1 MCTDQYDRPD
11 EGLAVTVSVFE
22 EQSQPPDRGPDVNVT
37 IRNCNSISEA
47 TITLRPGT
55 LNIKYGPNGLGKST
69 IARALTYRAESDDRL
84 ANLTPFKHLGA
95 TPPIAP
101 TVDGADGI
109 QSVLTFDD
117 AYVSNFVFRKDE
129 VVENSFE
136 IFINTDEYRAGI
148 KEIEEIFESL
158 KETFLEGVEL
168 NEAITHFTELRDAFG
183 VTAAGKVSRSSR
195 GSKALSVG
203 GKLETIP
210 KGLEG
215 YSRFIQSDNPAKWI
229 TWQAQ
234 GKDYLE
240 LSDNCPFCSIMSVDK
255 TTAKKVSEQYNSAA
269 VKNMSSLRAAVDKL
283 GIYLNPADLDQLQKL
298 TRLITSMTPEEE
310 NFIVRLH
317 GDIDTFLGKLTAA
330 RNVSFHALR
339 EAGDVKQALNA
350 LRIDLALLPS
360 LGSKATQEIV
370 TLINSKIEEVQAQFI
385 EISKRISQQKRMVAK
400 LIANNQGAINDF
412 LRSAGYKY
420 EVRIEAVGDSY
431 RMLLEHQ
438 DKSGHLESASEH
450 LSYGER
456 NAFAL
461 VLFMYHAK
469 RVQPDLV
476 VLDDPVSSFDK
487 TKKFAIL
494 HQLFHGEKSFQDV
507 TCLLLTH
514 DIEPAIDIA
523 RTSTEPAVHFLTGRG
538 GVISEVP
545 VTPEDI
551 MTFSEVC
558 MQNIETASDSI
569 IKCIYARRLLEV
581 RGARGMGYELLSNLL
596 HVREVPRL
604 KAQPGDE
611 APMTEAEV
619 STGIAEVRELL
630 PGFEYSELLKG
641 LKDPMAI
648 KARFDATDVGYEK
661 VQLFRVFTEL
671 SPTALT
677 KDRIFTKFVNETYHI
692 ENEYVMQLNPQKF
705 DAVPE
710 YVVAECKHLI
720 DTAST
725 N

>member
-1 MCTDQYDRPD
+1 MTLR
-11 EGLAVTVSVFE
+11 VT
-22 EQSQPPDRGPDVNVT
+22 EQQPANSDGPPDVNIT
-37 IRNCNSISEA
+37 IRNCNSISKA
-47 TITLRPGT
+47 VISLRPRT

-69 IARALTYRAESDDRL
+69 IARALTYRAESEERL
-84 ANLTPFKHLGA
+84 ANLTPFKHLEA
-95 TPPIAP
+95 MPPIAP
-101 TVDGADGI
+101 TVEGAGEI
-109 QSVLTFDD
+109 KNVLTFDD
-117 AYVSNFVFRKDE
+117 EYVSKFVFRKHE

-148 KEIEEIFESL
+148 EEIDEVFESL
-158 KETFLEGVEL
+158 KKTFSESLEL
-168 NEAITHFTELRDAFG
+168 NEAINHFGELREAFSI
-183 VTAAGKVSRSSR
+183 TAAGKVSKSSR
-195 GSKALSVG
+195 GSKALSMG

-210 KGLEG
+210 EGLQG
-215 YSRFIQSDNPAKWI
+215 FSGFIQSENPAKWI

-234 GKDYLE
+234 GREYLE
-240 LSDNCPFCSIMSVDK
+240 LSDNCPFCSTISVDK
-255 TTAKKVSEQYNSAA
+255 ATARKVAEEYNSAA
-269 VKNMSSLRAAVDKL
+269 VKNMSILRAAVEKL
-283 GIYLNPADLDQLQKL
+283 GAYLNPEDLDQLHKIMRLL
-298 TRLITSMTPEEE
+298 TPRTLEQE
-310 NFIVRLH
+310 NFLVGLH

-330 RNVSFHALR
+330 RDVSFHALR
-339 EAGDVKQALNA
+339 KAGDVKQTLDAF
-350 LRIDLALLPS
+350 RIDLSMLSS
-360 LGSKATQEIV
+360 LRSEATQEIV
-370 TLINSKIEEVQAQFI
+370 TSINSKIDEVQTQFI
-385 EISKRISQQKRMVAK
+385 EINKRISQQKRMVAN
-400 LIANNQGAINDF
+400 LIANNQRAINDF
-412 LRSAGYKY
+412 LSSAGYKY
-420 EVRIEAVGDSY
+420 EVRIEAIGDSY

-469 RVQPDLV
+469 RMRPDLV

-494 HQLFHGEKSFQDV
+494 HQLFHGEKGFQDV

-514 DIEPAIDIA
+514 DIEPAIDIV

-545 VTPEDI
+545 VTPGDI

-558 MQNIETASDSI
+558 RHNIETALDPV

-596 HVREVPRL
+596 HVRETPQM
-604 KAQPGDE
+604 KTHSGDDV
-611 APMTEAEV
+611 PMTDEEISDGTAD
-619 STGIAEVRELL
+619 VRELL
-630 PGFEYSELLKG
+630 PAFDYSELLHD
-641 LKDPMAI
+641 LKDPKAI
-648 KARFDATDVGYEK
+648 KARFDDTDVGYEK

-671 SPTALT
+671 SPTVLT
-677 KDRIFTKFVNETYHI
+677 KDRVFSKFVNETYHI

-710 YVVAECKHLI
+710 YVVAECEHLMHAVSC
-720 DTAST
+720 D
-725 N
+725 

>member
-1 MCTDQYDRPD
+1 VGADQYDRPD
-11 EGLAVTVSVFE
+11 EGLPVIISVSE
-22 EQSQPPDRGPDVNVT
+22 EQSQAPDVALDVNIT

-47 TITLRPGT
+47 AITLRPGT

-69 IARALTYRAESDDRL
+69 IARALTYRAESNDRL
-84 ANLTPFKHLGA
+84 ATLTPFKHLGA
-95 TPPIAP
+95 TPPITP
-101 TVDGADGI
+101 TVNGADEI

-136 IFINTDEYRAGI
+136 IFINTNEYREGI
-148 KEIEEIFESL
+148 KEIDEVFKSL
-158 KETFLEGVEL
+158 KETFLAGVEL

-183 VTAAGKVSRSSR
+183 VTAAGKVSKTSR
-195 GSKALSVG
+195 GSKALSMG
-203 GKLETIP
+203 GKLDTVP

-215 YSRFIQSDNPAKWI
+215 YSGFIQSENPAKWI
-229 TWQAQ
+229 TWQTQ
-234 GKDYLE
+234 GRDYLE
-240 LSDNCPFCSIMSVDK
+240 FSDNCPFCSTTSVDK
-255 TTAKKVSEQYNSAA
+255 ATARKVSEEYNSAA
-269 VKNMSSLRAAVDKL
+269 VKNMSILRAAVDKL
-283 GIYLNPADLDQLQKL
+283 GTYLNPEDLDQLQKL
-298 TRLITSMTPEEE
+298 TRLITPMSPEQE
-310 NFIVRLH
+310 NFLVRLH
-317 GDIDTFLGKLTAA
+317 RDIDTFLGKLTAA

-339 EAGDVKQALNA
+339 EAGDVKQALTA
-350 LRIDLALLPS
+350 LRIDLALLRS
-360 LGSKATQEIV
+360 LHSEATQEIV
-370 TLINSKIEEVQAQFI
+370 TSINSKIDEVQAQFI
-385 EISKRISQQKRMVAK
+385 EISKRISQQKRMVAN
-400 LIANNQGAINDF
+400 LIANNQRAINDF
-412 LRSAGYKY
+412 LSSAGYKY
-420 EVRIEAVGDSY
+420 EVRIDAVGDSY

-438 DKSGHLESASEH
+438 DKAGHLESASEH

-469 RVQPDLV
+469 RIQPDLV

-523 RTSTEPAVHFLTGRG
+523 RTSAEPTVHFLTGRNG
-538 GVISEVP
+538 LISEVP
-545 VTPEDI
+545 VTPGDI

-558 MQNIETASDSI
+558 RQNIQTASDPI
-569 IKCIYARRLLEV
+569 IKSIYARRLLEV
-581 RGARGMGYELLSNLL
+581 NGARGMGYELLSNLL
-596 HVREVPRL
+596 HVRDVPLL
-604 KAQPGDE
+604 KARSGDDS
-611 APMTEAEV
+611 PMTESEIK
-619 STGIAEVRELL
+619 SGIVEVRELL
-630 PGFEYSELLKG
+630 PDFDYSELLNG
-641 LKDPMAI
+641 LKDTIAI

-671 SPTALT
+671 SPTTLT

-720 DTAST
+720 DAAFH